1 MVLAELEAQVVGVL
15 VVMQGLLEEQA
26 EQEQLT
32 SVEEVAVVVL
42 VMQLVLVVL
51 VVQE

>member
-15 VVMQGLLEEQA
+15 VVMQGLLEEQV